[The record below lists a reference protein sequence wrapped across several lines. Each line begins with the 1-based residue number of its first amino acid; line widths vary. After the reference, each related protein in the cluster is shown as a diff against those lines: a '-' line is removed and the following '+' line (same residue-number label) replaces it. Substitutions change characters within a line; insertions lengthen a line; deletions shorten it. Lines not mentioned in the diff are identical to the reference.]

1 MCRLDYGE
9 DERIDSMNI
18 TVYLGANE
26 GNNPSL
32 KRAVKELGT
41 WIGKSGNALIYG
53 GSKSGLMGALADS
66 VLNAGGNVTGV
77 EPQFFIENEFQHEGI
92 TKLIATKDMSERKNK
107 MIELGNAFIAFP
119 GGTGTLEEITEIM
132 SKVSLKQLNAPC
144 IVYNLNGYYDS
155 LKAMLKHM
163 IDMAHS
169 VDVKMC
175 IEGIETQEELDK
187 ILEMGCDYIQGYYFS
202 KPLPFNEIEEYLK
215 KKRKHYLQ
223 NILYFLLY
231 QRALNTII
239 SESVF
244 KIQ

>member
-1 MCRLDYGE
+1 
-9 DERIDSMNI
+9 MNI

-92 TKLIATKDMSERKNK
+92 TKLIVTKDMSERKNK

-119 GGTGTLEEITEIM
+119 GGTGTLEEIAEIM
-132 SKVSLKQLNAPC
+132 SKVSLGHLDAPC
-144 IVYNLNGYYDS
+144 ILYNLNGYYDS
-155 LKAMLKHM
+155 LRDLLRHM
-163 IDMAHS
+163 IEKDLS
-169 VDVKMC
+169 T
-175 IEGIETQEELDK
+175 EERQQGIYFAEN
-187 ILEMGCDYIQGYYFS
+187 LEQI
-202 KPLPFNEIEEYLK
+202 KEIFLK
-215 KKRKHYLQ
+215 
-223 NILYFLLY
+223 
-231 QRALNTII
+231 
-239 SESVF
+239 E
-244 KIQ
+244 

>member
-1 MCRLDYGE
+1 
-9 DERIDSMNI
+9 MNI

-26 GNNPSL
+26 GNNLSL

-77 EPQFFIENEFQHEGI
+77 EPQFFIESEFQHEGI
-92 TKLIATKDMSERKNK
+92 TKLIVTKDMSERKNK

-144 IVYNLNGYYDS
+144 IVYNLNGYYDG

-163 IDMAHS
+163 IDMGLS
-169 VDVKMC
+169 SEERQK
-175 IEGIETQEELDK
+175 GIYFAESLEQITD
-187 ILEMGCDYIQGYYFS
+187 ILCS
-202 KPLPFNEIEEYLK
+202 LK
-215 KKRKHYLQ
+215 
-223 NILYFLLY
+223 
-231 QRALNTII
+231 
-239 SESVF
+239 ED
-244 KIQ
+244 